1 MYSRQNQNQGEARL
15 ELLLDDLQSTLPR
28 KNHGLSNTS
37 STGYREVTK
46 STSRTIGNGQTE
58 TNKEYE
64 IQYLNPANKS
74 TVLSER
80 LPDLQ
85 SVDLLRQTNG
95 GKNSGYETVSSYQ
108 YNKSTESKSTV
119 PRQETNG
126 VNMRQSISE
135 LDSLLDDLNH
145 AQKVGFSNSGI
156 SRHEITTN
164 ESNIEPLRSS
174 TPYKQQYSKHEEH
187 RYGSLNRSKI
197 PGTSEVISTYETTT
211 TNGEPLD
218 LDLVDTPRSYTKL
231 LQNQSPGT
239 YQTSVY
245 SKETTKKII
254 PGTTTYST
262 YQKFGSPT
270 TDPGQSKVYNYSE
283 EYRTDSRNRSMRDLP
298 PSPRPHRSSS
308 PRSPSPHRSP
318 SPMSFP
324 QPPEPRNYSSS
335 HTYTSRTTSPQ
346 PVQKFSPSD
355 PSRINEEVTW
365 VAHAT
370 PPVTRRFPVSVD
382 NNLTSPSGQ
391 TVYSYKYSSETRENT
406 KYGQPNGYTKPVH
419 QEQLPLRYSP
429 FPRDEADTPG
439 LQNPPKRLDD
449 LMASFGD
456 RTDYT
461 NYHSNRE
468 YHSNVKDYQS
478 KSREY
483 EHDKAAEY
491 TIPIK
496 KPQPDNQ
503 APENKGPEKLTEV
516 KETEVTQSVA
526 GPPVF
531 YPPGS
536 TTFAKKEEVMQQQ
549 GQFGQGQMKA
559 KAKGM
564 YKYKSK
570 SKSKEKQSSGA
581 TMVPVCL
588 PMCCAMPCVI
598 M

>member
-28 KNHGLSNTS
+28 KNHGLNNTS
-37 STGYREVTK
+37 STGYREVSKT
-46 STSRTIGNGQTE
+46 TSRTIGNGQTE

-64 IQYLNPANKS
+64 IQYLNPVNKS

-85 SVDLLRQTNG
+85 SVDLLRQTTG
-95 GKNSGYETVSSYQ
+95 GKNAGYESVSSYQ
-108 YNKSTESKSTV
+108 YKTSTESKGAV
-119 PRQETNG
+119 PSHETNG

-145 AQKVGFSNSGI
+145 AQKVGFSNSGVN
-156 SRHEITTN
+156 RHEIIST
-164 ESNIEPLRSS
+164 ESNIEPLRTS
-174 TPYKQQYSKHEEH
+174 TPYKQYSKHEEH
-187 RYGSLNRSKI
+187 RYGSLNRSKV
-197 PGTSEVISTYETTT
+197 PGTNEIVSTYESST

-218 LDLVDTPRSYTKL
+218 LVDGPRSYSKL

-245 SKETTKKII
+245 SKETTKKVI

-262 YQKFGSPT
+262 YQKYGSPT

-283 EYRTDSRNRSMRDLP
+283 EYRTDSRNRSLRDLP
-298 PSPRPHRSSS
+298 PSPRSHRSTS

-318 SPMSFP
+318 SPVSFA

-335 HTYTSRTTSPQ
+335 HSTYTNKTLSPQ

-355 PSRINEEVTW
+355 PSRINVDN
-365 VAHAT
+365 AFNAT
-370 PPVTRRFPVSVD
+370 PP
-382 NNLTSPSGQ
+382 GQ
-391 TVYSYKYSSETRENT
+391 TVYSYKYLSETRENT

-429 FPRDEADTPG
+429 FPKDEADTPG

-456 RTDYT
+456 RKDYT

-468 YHSNVKDYQS
+468 YHTNTNDYQIKS
-478 KSREY
+478 KEY
-483 EHDKAAEY
+483 EKGQTAEY

-496 KPQPDNQ
+496 KPQPED
-503 APENKGPEKLTEV
+503 KGPEKLVEV
-516 KETEVTQSVA
+516 KEPEVTQSTT

-536 TTFAKKEEVMQQQ
+536 TTFVKKEDVMHQQ
-549 GQFGQGQMKA
+549 GQFGGGQMKA
-559 KAKGM
+559 KGKGM

>member
-1 MYSRQNQNQGEARL
+1 MYSRPNQNQGEARL

-28 KNHGLSNTS
+28 KNQGLGNTS

-74 TVLSER
+74 TMLSER

-85 SVDLLRQTNG
+85 SVDLLRQTNN
-95 GKNSGYETVSSYQ
+95 GKNAGYETVSSYQ
-108 YNKSTESKSTV
+108 YNKSTESRGTV

-145 AQKVGFSNSGI
+145 AQRVGFSNSGVN
-156 SRHEITTN
+156 RHEITTN
-164 ESNIEPLRSS
+164 ESSISEPLRSS

-197 PGTSEVISTYETTT
+197 PGTSEVISTYETST
-211 TNGEPLD
+211 TNGQPLD
-218 LDLVDTPRSYTKL
+218 LDLTDSPRSYTKL

-254 PGTTTYST
+254 PGTTSYST

-318 SPMSFP
+318 SPMSFA

-335 HTYTSRTTSPQ
+335 YTYTNRTTSPQ
-346 PVQKFSPSD
+346 SVQKFSPSD
-355 PSRINEEVTW
+355 PSRIN
-365 VAHAT
+365 
-370 PPVTRRFPVSVD
+370 VD
-382 NNLTSPSGQ
+382 NNLTSLPGQ

-419 QEQLPLRYSP
+419 QEQLPLRHSP

-456 RTDYT
+456 RTDYS

-478 KSREY
+478 KSKEY
-483 EHDKAAEY
+483 EHNKAAEY

-496 KPQPDNQ
+496 KPHPDNQ

-526 GPPVF
+526 GAPVF

-536 TTFAKKEEVMQQQ
+536 TTFVKKDEVMQQQ

-559 KAKGM
+559 KGKGM